1 MIIDT
6 IVTDLDD
13 TMLGGNGQ
21 LSEYTLRVAEECKR
35 RGIRVI
41 PCSGRTQASMYPF
54 MKQLNTGIHYI
65 GGNGT
70 EIISPDHQM
79 VEQLTLDVELAKEII
94 AALLEVDFHVQAYR
108 DDSFYYGVECEASY
122 AYMASS
128 KMKGVAVGDLCA
140 FLDFPT
146 PKILAVGTTELV
158 AEVMPK
164 MLRRFEGRA
173 TFTMSK
179 SHYLEAEPL
188 NASKGNAVRRL
199 AEIRGDIVPER
210 TLALGDSL
218 NDISLLSYTP
228 HSVAMGNAREE
239 VKRCAAHVC
248 LPNTEDG
255 WARFVEEH
263 VLHAQA

>member
-6 IVTDLDD
+6 IVTDMDD
-13 TMLGGNGQ
+13 TMLDGSGR
-21 LSEYTLRVAEECKR
+21 LSEYTLRVVEECKR

-54 MKQLNTGIHYI
+54 MKQLDTGVEYI

-70 EIISPDHQM
+70 EIVSPEHQIM
-79 VEQLTLDVELAKEII
+79 EQLTLDVELSKEII
-94 AALLEVDFHVQAYR
+94 QALLQVDFHVQAYR
-108 DDSFYYGVECEASY
+108 GDSFYYGVECEASY

-128 KMKGVAVGDLCA
+128 KMKGIAVGDLYA

-146 PKILAVGTTELV
+146 PKILAVGTPELV
-158 AEVMPK
+158 AEMRPK
-164 MLRRFEGRA
+164 MLKQFEGRA

-179 SHYLEAEPL
+179 SCYLEAEPIH
-188 NASKGNAVRRL
+188 ASKGNAVRRL

-210 TLALGDSL
+210 TIAFGDSL
-218 NDISLLSYTP
+218 NDISLLNYTP

-239 VKRCAAHVC
+239 VKRCAAYIC
-248 LPNTEDG
+248 CPNTEDG